1 MKSIGTSGTFYAT
14 ALKTLKRDFGDKFLI
29 SHLKLK
35 NLLDQFQI
43 KGSDRIT
50 LRQYHHQLKTF
61 NAWLISIRYETPI
74 LSNKN
79 LTKAVTCLLQ
89 FLRQDFF
96 KDTRDFDLT
105 GGTLN
110 LIGFKKWLEKKTKIL
125 FNPLSEIITNQ
136 DSKFFRKDITE
147 NEYKDMKGCSINVL
161 HKNGFSTT
169 NHQLPTNKSSANE
182 SQRENEPKIKCW
194 LCSDEHRVMDCD
206 EFRSKSVD
214 ERKEFVKKKVCVGT
228 VCQSQK

>member
-1 MKSIGTSGTFYAT
+1 MARLSSVLEGDAKRFVKSIGTSGTFYAT
-14 ALKTLKRDFGDKFLI
+14 ALKTLKRDFSDKFLI

-43 KGSDRIT
+43 KGSDKIT
-50 LRQYHHQLKTF
+50 LSQYHRQLKTF

-74 LSNKN
+74 LSNEK

-110 LIGFKKWLEKKTKIL
+110 LIGFKK
-125 FNPLSEIITNQ
+125 
-136 DSKFFRKDITE
+136 
-147 NEYKDMKGCSINVL
+147 
-161 HKNGFSTT
+161 
-169 NHQLPTNKSSANE
+169 
-182 SQRENEPKIKCW
+182 
-194 LCSDEHRVMDCD
+194 
-206 EFRSKSVD
+206 
-214 ERKEFVKKKVCVGT
+214 
-228 VCQSQK
+228 